1 MPCGTWWVPG
11 GQTGD
16 GGSAQSRE
24 CVAGA
29 PSVQPRLLLVV
40 PLGRADLPGSRIDPT
55 HLGESESEPAALM
68 INLQQQGSLSSLLPG
83 WSQTETNCP
92 GSQLIPQGQL
102 MGADFIGYW
111 VQTYLLGI
119 ELWQD
124 ILKMSQLIRYMDWDD
139 P

>member
-1 MPCGTWWVPG
+1 
-11 GQTGD
+11 
-16 GGSAQSRE
+16 
-24 CVAGA
+24 
-29 PSVQPRLLLVV
+29 
-40 PLGRADLPGSRIDPT
+40 
-55 HLGESESEPAALM
+55 M
-68 INLQQQGSLSSLLPG
+68 INFQQQGSLSSLLG

-102 MGADFIGYW
+102 MGAGFIGYW

-139 P
+139 L